1 MAGESEGIVTGTST
15 VVIFLASP
23 KMEVSM
29 TGKVSSRR
37 YGLRRWL
44 AAAALVGIYALA
56 TIGVVVTTG
65 VSAAQA
71 RGRGGG
77 GGRAI
82 GGGRGI
88 GRGFVRGRGIGIYYG
103 GYYDG
108 CWWSRRRRRWVCPYY

>member
-1 MAGESEGIVTGTST
+1 MAGESESIVTGT
-15 VVIFLASP
+15 VVTFLASP
-23 KMEVSM
+23 KMEASM
-29 TGKVSSRR
+29 TGKVSKRR

-77 GGRAI
+77 RAI
-82 GGGRGI
+82 GGYRGI
-88 GRGFVRGRGIGIYYG
+88 GRGFVRGRGVGIDYG

>member
-1 MAGESEGIVTGTST
+1 MAGESEGVFTGTGAST
-15 VVIFLASP
+15 VVTFLASP
-23 KMEVSM
+23 KMEASM
-29 TGKVSSRR
+29 TGKVSRRR

-56 TIGVVVTTG
+56 TIGVIVTTG

-71 RGRGGG
+71 RGRGGARG
-77 GGRAI
+77 I